1 MALSK
6 SNTINTTSNKSLQA
20 TKVDEKAALANMD
33 KSSSS
38 FVSGG
43 VGGDPR
49 FQHHTFSYIPSHQMN
64 HQYYLVSPQHHFMAQ
79 GYPQPV
85 AIPIQRVAY
94 VDTPQILGEGTTM
107 RGRSMTFSGAT
118 PKVKDQPQGLIVLE
132 RAKSVEASERKR
144 FNRGQSQDD
153 HACMDTS
160 DRNSNRISKSRRS
173 RSTISL
179 PAQPAQLHET
189 SFTDMSPKTINLLDS
204 SVVHTP
210 SNRGAPYGM
219 PASDS
224 KESLLSAN
232 PRFHNPL
239 SPFSKKKSMP
249 EADPRATPIFLDGGN
264 IFSTKTGG
272 VYRIKQPVND
282 LEGNDRRRE
291 HRRVQL
297 DNSGYGGYS
306 TDNDGPGTKSDS
318 ELITNKET
326 TAVAAIN
333 AIPFSHNVPM
343 QYHHMNNI
351 ALLQQGL
358 QPKDVSASLF
368 I

>member
-1 MALSK
+1 
-6 SNTINTTSNKSLQA
+6 
-20 TKVDEKAALANMD
+20 
-33 KSSSS
+33 
-38 FVSGG
+38 
-43 VGGDPR
+43 
-49 FQHHTFSYIPSHQMN
+49 
-64 HQYYLVSPQHHFMAQ
+64 
-79 GYPQPV
+79 
-85 AIPIQRVAY
+85 
-94 VDTPQILGEGTTM
+94 M
-107 RGRSMTFSGAT
+107 RGRAMTYSGTA

-144 FNRGQSQDD
+144 FSKGQSQDD
-153 HACMDTS
+153 NACMEMMS
-160 DRNSNRISKSRRS
+160 SEKSSKISKSRRS
-173 RSTISL
+173 RSTVSL

-204 SVVHTP
+204 SVVNTP
-210 SNRGAPYGM
+210 SNRSAPYRM

-264 IFSTKTGG
+264 IFSTKMGG

-297 DNSGYGGYS
+297 DSNSGNSFKPLSLVTELAFGDGLDNSAVGYAAVILKI
-306 TDNDGPGTKSDS
+306 GPSGAQYYFCFNLNFFFETKKFINKRIISGIPIHS
-318 ELITNKET
+318 CSIIISAQLHVITVQVYTAFNSSRTKENIT
-326 TAVAAIN
+326 TKRRRSFAFV
-333 AIPFSHNVPM
+333 FECRRSS
-343 QYHHMNNI
+343 QRTNN
-351 ALLQQGL
+351 
-358 QPKDVSASLF
+358 
-368 I
+368 